1 MVVTSEGENENDDD
15 DETKLEEVA
24 SADLDCL
31 RGQMENLKRK
41 EENQ

>member
-1 MVVTSEGENENDDD
+1 MVVTSEGENENDD